1 MPKAKRRP
9 KHKNMLAVSIPIVLV
24 LSILIIYYVYTH
36 SSSSA
41 PSSSPLNQQYISVYV
56 DGSTYRVSKNDI
68 ASIVSKVI
76 KDNQRESINLIA
88 FGATTCP
95 FCRNLHEFFEK
106 YFKDKCLFLW
116 IDDPN
121 NADLF
126 RNLAKIEQNNG
137 LPPSY
142 AYSVPQT
149 IVVKHGEP
157 IAIVIGGI
165 TDASFWQ
172 NLLSA

>member
-9 KHKNMLAVSIPIVLV
+9 RHKNMLAVYIPIVLAA
-24 LSILIIYYVYTH
+24 SILIIYYVYIH
-36 SSSSA
+36 SSSST
-41 PSSSPLNQQYISVYV
+41 PSSSPLNQQYISVHV
-56 DGSTYRVSKNDI
+56 DGSIYRVSKNDI

-137 LPPSY
+137 LSPSY